1 MQIAGVEVIGRTEIN
16 ALLGGVSDS
25 SVARF
30 VKAHQLQSMRVGGK
44 VYYAR
49 EAVEAAARA
58 ALGLKTKTAEADK

>member
-16 ALLGGVSDS
+16 AVLGGVSDAT
-25 SVARF
+25 VARF
-30 VKAHQLQSMRVGGK
+30 VKAHGLQSMRVGGK

-58 ALGLKTKTAEADK
+58 ALGLKPEAAGGR